1 MSALS
6 LRGITKAFGGN
17 QILDGV
23 SLDVA
28 ADEFIALVG
37 PSGCGKSTL
46 LRVLAGLDHADQ
58 GEILIGGQDMS
69 GVAAADRNIAM
80 VFQSYAL
87 YPHLTASENI
97 AVPLAMRRLSRMQR
111 LPFIGSLMPG
121 QRATRRAIARD
132 VRDMATSLKIDHLL
146 DRKPGQMS
154 GGQRQRVALARAMV
168 RQPSI
173 FLMDEPLS
181 NLDANLRV
189 HARGEIVDLHRRA
202 GVPTLYVTHDQA
214 EALSMADRVAV
225 MMGGKLLQIASP
237 EVIYDDPAH
246 IEVAR
251 FIGQPR
257 INLLPAFAEGGVVLC
272 GGLRLTLENLPDRKM
287 PVTIAIRPEFVFL
300 SKSRHDGLA
309 ARIERV
315 EFLGSEVILHCRLEA
330 IGETIVVKV
339 QPAEASGLVAGDP
352 VGLRLSPGRTLIFA
366 EDGSRLPGGVA
377 TGDAGLGA
385 ADAGLA
391 SSDAGLANSDAQR
404 ERAHG

>member
-17 QILDGV
+17 QILNGV
-23 SLDVA
+23 SLDVGA
-28 ADEFIALVG
+28 GEFIALVG

-46 LRVLAGLDHADQ
+46 LRVLAGLDHADS
-58 GEILIGGQDMS
+58 GEILIGGKDMS
-69 GVAAADRNIAM
+69 GVAASDRNIAM

-87 YPHLTASENI
+87 YPHLTASQNI
-97 AVPLAMRRLSRMQR
+97 AVPLAMRRLSTMQR
-111 LPFIGSLMPG
+111 LPFIGSLLPG
-121 QRATRRAIARD
+121 QRAIRAAITRD
-132 VRDMATSLKIDHLL
+132 VKEMAKSLKIDHLL

-168 RQPSI
+168 RRPSI

-189 HARGEIVDLHRRA
+189 HARGEIVELHRRA

-225 MMGGKLLQIASP
+225 MMGGRLLQIASP

-257 INLLPAFAEGGVVLC
+257 INLLPVEAQGGMVAFGD
-272 GGLRLTLENLPDRKM
+272 LRLTLENPTTAKM
-287 PVTIAIRPEFVFL
+287 PVMLAIRPEFV
-300 SKSRHDGLA
+300 SIERTGQGGLA

-315 EFLGSEVILHCRLEA
+315 EFLGSEVILYCRLDA
-330 IGETIVVKV
+330 IGETVVAKV
-339 QPAEASGLVAGDP
+339 QPPEAAGLAAGDP
-352 VGLRLSPGRTLIFA
+352 IGLRLSAGRTMAFA
-366 EDGSRLPGGVA
+366 EDGNRLAARAEGGS
-377 TGDAGLGA
+377 
-385 ADAGLA
+385 GLA
-391 SSDAGLANSDAQR
+391 AGDIRR